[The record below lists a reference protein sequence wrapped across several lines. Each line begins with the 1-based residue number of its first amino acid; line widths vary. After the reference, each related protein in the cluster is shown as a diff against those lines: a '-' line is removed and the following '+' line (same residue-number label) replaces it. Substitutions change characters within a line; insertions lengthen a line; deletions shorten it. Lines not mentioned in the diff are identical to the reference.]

1 MRPTRR
7 RLLAAALG
15 GSAFGLGAVL
25 GTGAFTA
32 TETSRDFRLAVVPD
46 ADAQLALRPGATGTD
61 AIESVGGT
69 LAIDID
75 GANLRA
81 DTAFRQAIEIENNH
95 QSGESVF
102 VYVPRSM
109 DVVNGTLQPTSDVG
123 HASVEFV
130 VDNNG
135 QELDISLPWTY
146 PGQSG
151 FGNADPTEMSIGFGK
166 VTNTGALEL
175 AHGESAQVDLRL
187 LVTPSDEDE
196 LGNRVLRVRAD
207 RAKPVSGAWDE
218 VGALDGRDVSTVLD
232 N

>member
-1 MRPTRR
+1 MKSTRR
-7 RLLAAALG
+7 RLLAVLG
-15 GSAFGLGAVL
+15 TGSIGLGAVF
-25 GTGAFTA
+25 GSGAFTA
-32 TETSRDFRLAVVPD
+32 TETSRDFGLAVVPD

-61 AIESVGGT
+61 AIESVGGA

-95 QSGESVF
+95 QSDESVF

-123 HASVEFV
+123 HASVEFL
-130 VDNNG
+130 VDDNG
-135 QELDISLPWTY
+135 QELDISLPSTY

-151 FGNADPTEMSIGFGK
+151 FGNADPAEMSIAFGK

-175 AHGESAQVDLRL
+175 THGESVQVDLRL

-207 RAKPVSGAWDE
+207 RTQPGPGAWDE